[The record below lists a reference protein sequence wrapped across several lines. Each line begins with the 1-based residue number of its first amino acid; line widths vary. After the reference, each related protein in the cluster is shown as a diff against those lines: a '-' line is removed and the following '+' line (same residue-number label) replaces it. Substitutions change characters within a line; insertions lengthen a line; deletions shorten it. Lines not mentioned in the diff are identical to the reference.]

1 MEDIQE
7 ELLPC
12 SSFPSHNPKA
22 LSIDVELWMMAE
34 ERTQEILW
42 TIQPNV
48 GSEWR
53 RRGLISYIQRLI
65 KGHFGTEVFSF
76 GSVPLKT
83 YLPDGDIDLTAICHQ
98 NAEEELAIAVC
109 GVLESQPKDS
119 LFQFKDVRYVR
130 AQVKVVKF
138 TVNNIAADISFNQ
151 MAGLCTLCFLEQVDQ
166 QIGKD
171 HLFKKSIILIKA
183 WCYYESRILGSHYG
197 LISTYALETLVL
209 FIINLFHAS
218 LRGPLEVLL
227 RFLEYYSTFDWDNYC
242 ISINGPV
249 AICSLPEII
258 VAPQIEAD
266 ELLLSEEFVRSSRD
280 VFSDPIRA
288 DEATVHEFPTKHL
301 NIVDPLKDE
310 NNLGRSVSKG
320 NFYRI
325 KSALS
330 LGAQNLREILKLPG
344 ESMGAELEKFF
355 MTTID
360 RNGRGER
367 PDVNAPVCAFG
378 IGRSEE
384 SDLWGEYD
392 SYYSSM
398 LYGQAFHRST
408 HHSAP
413 PSGVCNKT
421 TWNALAWSAQLN
433 WNEFCGRATK
443 VYARLPL
450 RHPSASH
457 LSAATI
463 GVGITRKSQGTGT
476 FIPDVTQNYSRYVRP
491 RMRRGRIRESSR
503 HVAMMKSPQ
512 NSGQVE
518 ASTETDTSENDSRF
532 NLSPE
537 EFPLL
542 PGTESGSPEVHQ
554 SGQLVLASPPAKE
567 PSHKLGSS
575 GHSPSLSG
583 MPSPVASQQ
592 ANTHVSYA
600 LYIMK
605 KQQEL
610 SEVDEETILMQQ
622 FKLDDDED
630 FPPLNL

>member
-1 MEDIQE
+1 MT
-7 ELLPC
+7 
-12 SSFPSHNPKA
+12 
-22 LSIDVELWMMAE
+22 LS
-34 ERTQEILW
+34 
-42 TIQPNV
+42 
-48 GSEWR
+48 
-53 RRGLISYIQRLI
+53 
-65 KGHFGTEVFSF
+65 KVFSF

-151 MAGLCTLCFLEQVDQ
+151 MAGLCTLCFLEQVLQ
-166 QIGKD
+166 
-171 HLFKKSIILIKA
+171 
-183 WCYYESRILGSHYG
+183 
-197 LISTYALETLVL
+197 
-209 FIINLFHAS
+209 
-218 LRGPLEVLL
+218 

-288 DEATVHEFPTKHL
+288 DEATVHEFPTKYL
-301 NIVDPLKDE
+301 NIVDPLKDD

-330 LGAQNLREILKLPG
+330 LGAQTLREILKLPG

-355 MTTID
+355 VTTID

-408 HHSAP
+408 HHRAP

-433 WNEFCGRATK
+433 WNEFCEKATK

-450 RHPSASH
+450 WHPSASH
-457 LSAATI
+457 PSAATI

-503 HVAMMKSPQ
+503 HDAMMKSPQ

-554 SGQLVLASPPAKE
+554 SGQLVLVSPPAKE

-575 GHSPSLSG
+575 RHSPSLSG

-610 SEVDEETILMQQ
+610 SEVDEETIRMQQ

>member
-1 MEDIQE
+1 
-7 ELLPC
+7 
-12 SSFPSHNPKA
+12 
-22 LSIDVELWMMAE
+22 
-34 ERTQEILW
+34 
-42 TIQPNV
+42 
-48 GSEWR
+48 
-53 RRGLISYIQRLI
+53 
-65 KGHFGTEVFSF
+65 
-76 GSVPLKT
+76 
-83 YLPDGDIDLTAICHQ
+83 
-98 NAEEELAIAVC
+98 
-109 GVLESQPKDS
+109 
-119 LFQFKDVRYVR
+119 
-130 AQVKVVKF
+130 
-138 TVNNIAADISFNQ
+138 
-151 MAGLCTLCFLEQVDQ
+151 MAGLCTLCFLEQVLQ
-166 QIGKD
+166 
-171 HLFKKSIILIKA
+171 
-183 WCYYESRILGSHYG
+183 
-197 LISTYALETLVL
+197 
-209 FIINLFHAS
+209 
-218 LRGPLEVLL
+218 

-301 NIVDPLKDE
+301 NIVDPLKDN

-355 MTTID
+355 VTTID

-433 WNEFCGRATK
+433 WNEFCERATK

-503 HVAMMKSPQ
+503 HDAMMKSPQ

-518 ASTETDTSENDSRF
+518 ASTETHTSENDSRF

-554 SGQLVLASPPAKE
+554 SGQLILASPPAKE

-610 SEVDEETILMQQ
+610 SEVDEETIRMQQ

>member
-1 MEDIQE
+1 MVLMY
-7 ELLPC
+7 LLA
-12 SSFPSHNPKA
+12 SNGSNKEVSFSQSKR
-22 LSIDVELWMMAE
+22 MK
-34 ERTQEILW
+34 
-42 TIQPNV
+42 
-48 GSEWR
+48 R
-53 RRGLISYIQRLI
+53 RRRKKTTLKLS
-65 KGHFGTEVFSF
+65 KVFSF

-130 AQVKVVKF
+130 AQVL
-138 TVNNIAADISFNQ
+138 Q
-151 MAGLCTLCFLEQVDQ
+151 
-166 QIGKD
+166 
-171 HLFKKSIILIKA
+171 
-183 WCYYESRILGSHYG
+183 
-197 LISTYALETLVL
+197 
-209 FIINLFHAS
+209 
-218 LRGPLEVLL
+218 

-258 VAPQIEAD
+258 
-266 ELLLSEEFVRSSRD
+266 
-280 VFSDPIRA
+280 
-288 DEATVHEFPTKHL
+288 
-301 NIVDPLKDE
+301 
-310 NNLGRSVSKG
+310 G

-330 LGAQNLREILKLPG
+330 MGAQNLREILKLPG

-378 IGRSEE
+378 IGKSEE
-384 SDLWGEYD
+384 SDLWGEYG

-421 TWNALAWSAQLN
+421 TWNALAWSVQLN
-433 WNEFCGRATK
+433 WNEFCERATK

-457 LSAATI
+457 LSADTI

-476 FIPDVTQNYSRYVRP
+476 FIPDVKQ
-491 RMRRGRIRESSR
+491 
-503 HVAMMKSPQ
+503 H
-512 NSGQVE
+512 
-518 ASTETDTSENDSRF
+518 TSENDSRF

-542 PGTESGSPEVHQ
+542 PGTENGSPEVHQ
-554 SGQLVLASPPAKE
+554 SGHLVLASPPTKE

-592 ANTHVSYA
+592 ANTHVSYT

-610 SEVDEETILMQQ
+610 SEVDEETIRMQQ

-630 FPPLNL
+630 FPPESVSGFSMAFKSQLHSEVPSRVSNSLNFV